1 MSTMQVNIKEARQRF
16 SELVNT
22 VAHGREKVIITSRKK
37 PKAVLV
43 SIQDAELIKSDLVNK
58 AHRRTQLTAISKIR
72 EKLATKIVASDSLKT
87 LETLREERLGY
98 LSDDN

>member
-1 MSTMQVNIKEARQRF
+1 MQINIKEARQRF

-22 VAHGREKVIITSRKK
+22 VAHGQEKVIITSRKK

-43 SIQDAELIKSDLVNK
+43 SVQDAQVIESDSVNK
-58 AHRRTQLTAISKIR
+58 AHRRMQLKAIKIIRSRLSKKNTAG
-72 EKLATKIVASDSLKT
+72 DSLRT
-87 LETLREERLGY
+87 LDRLREERLGY